1 MALKPRAARADP
13 CQDVTMLYAIDL
25 SRAAMLRQ
33 QQYLDVSGQ
42 NIANLNTNGFRLQ
55 LANLTTG
62 ENSAASSDPSQAT
75 TSGTPP
81 LTAGVYVSHLFTQ
94 GTIAG
99 TGNPLD
105 LAINGEGFFAVQLPD
120 GTQGYTRNGAFQVD
134 DQGRLSDGAGNLLQP
149 PITVPQG
156 ATNLHIGSDGNVSAE
171 VNGAAQPLGQ
181 IQLAWFVNPN
191 GLQDGANG
199 ILAPTATA
207 GLPRFGAPG
216 TGGFGSLRQG
226 ALEGANGDLPGQ
238 FASLMAAQRA
248 YQMNTSAFSIADQ
261 MLHIAST
268 LSSG

>member
-1 MALKPRAARADP
+1 
-13 CQDVTMLYAIDL
+13 MLYAIDL

-62 ENSAASSDPSQAT
+62 ENAAAGSDPSQAT

-81 LTAGVYVSHLFTQ
+81 LTAEMYVSQLFTQ

-120 GTQGYTRNGAFQVD
+120 GTQGYTRNGAFQID
-134 DQGRLSDGAGNLLQP
+134 AQGRVADGAGNLLQP

-156 ATNLHIGSDGNVSAE
+156 ATNLQIGSDGSVTADL
-171 VNGAAQPLGQ
+171 NGAVQPLGQ
-181 IQLAWFVNPN
+181 IQIASFLNPN

-199 ILAPTATA
+199 VLTATAAA
-207 GLPRFGAPG
+207 GLPRFGVPG
-216 TGGFGSLRQG
+216 AGGLGSLRQG
-226 ALEGANGDLPGQ
+226 ALEGANGDMPGE
-238 FASLMAAQRA
+238 FTNLMAAQRA

-268 LSSG
+268 LSAG

>member
-1 MALKPRAARADP
+1 
-13 CQDVTMLYAIDL
+13 MLYAIDL

-42 NIANLNTNGFRLQ
+42 NIANVNTNGFRLDM
-55 LANLTTG
+55 ANLTTG
-62 ENSAASSDPSQAT
+62 ENSAAGSDPSLAT

-81 LTAGVYVSHLFTQ
+81 LTSAMYVSKLFVQ
-94 GTIAG
+94 GPIAG

-120 GTQGYTRNGAFQVD
+120 GSQGYTRNGAFQID
-134 DQGRLSDGAGNLLQP
+134 TQGRIEDGAGNLLQP

-156 ATNLHIGSDGNVSAE
+156 ATNLHVGSDGSVSAD
-171 VNGAAQPLGQ
+171 VNGAPQPLGQ
-181 IQLAWFVNPN
+181 IQLASFVNPN

-199 ILAPTATA
+199 VFTATA
-207 GLPRFGAPG
+207 AAGQPQFAVPG
-216 TGGFGSLRQG
+216 QNGFGSLRQG

-238 FASLMAAQRA
+238 FANLMAAQRA

-268 LSSG
+268 IGG

>member
-1 MALKPRAARADP
+1 
-13 CQDVTMLYAIDL
+13 MLYAIDL

-33 QQYLDVSGQ
+33 QQYLDASGQ
-42 NIANLNTNGFRLQ
+42 NIANLNTSGFRLQ

-62 ENSAASSDPSQAT
+62 ENAAAGSDPSQAT

-81 LTAGVYVSHLFTQ
+81 LTADLLMSRLFTQ

-120 GTQGYTRNGAFQVD
+120 GTQGYTRNGALQID
-134 DQGRLSDGAGNLLQP
+134 DQGRIADGAGNLLQP
-149 PITVPQG
+149 PISVPQG
-156 ATNLHIGSDGNVSAE
+156 ATNLRIGSDGSVSAE
-171 VNGAAQPLGQ
+171 LNGVVQALGQ
-181 IQLAWFVNPN
+181 IQLTSFINPN
-191 GLQDGANG
+191 GLQAGANG
-199 ILAPTATA
+199 LFTATAAA
-207 GLPRFGAPG
+207 GLPRVGTPGA
-216 TGGFGSLRQG
+216 GGLGSLRQG
-226 ALEGANGDLPGQ
+226 ALEGANGDLAGQ
-238 FASLMAAQRA
+238 FAGLMAAQRA